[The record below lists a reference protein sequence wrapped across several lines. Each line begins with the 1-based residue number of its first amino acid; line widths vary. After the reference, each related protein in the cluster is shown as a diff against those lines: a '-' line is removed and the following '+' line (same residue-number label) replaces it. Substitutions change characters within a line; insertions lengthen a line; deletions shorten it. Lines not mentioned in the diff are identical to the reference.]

1 MSDIL
6 AQLAAPLFEGS
17 VRLEP
22 LVLAHYPGL
31 RAACA
36 ADPDIWEIYPVNM
49 MGEDFD
55 AVMATRE
62 RFHDA
67 GKWVT
72 FAALNGENVVG
83 LSSYIDPV
91 EKDHVVEI
99 GGTYI
104 APDVRG
110 GPYNSTIKR
119 LMIDRAIACGFTR
132 IEFRIDTRN
141 TRSMAAVSKLGATLE
156 GTLRKNRTTWTGFVR
171 DTAIFGLLA
180 DEWKTRTR

>member
-1 MSDIL
+1 MSDTLRKL
-6 AQLAAPLFEGS
+6 ARPLTEGA

-22 LVLAHYPGL
+22 LAPAHYRAL

-36 ADPDIWEIYPVNM
+36 ADPEIWDIYPVNM
-49 MGEDFD
+49 TGEDFD
-55 AVMATRE
+55 GVMAARE

-67 GKWVT
+67 GKWIT
-72 FAALNGENVVG
+72 FAALNEGEVVG
-83 LSSYIDPV
+83 LTSYIDPV

-104 APDVRG
+104 APGVRG
-110 GPYNSTIKR
+110 GAYNSTIKR
-119 LMIDRAIACGFTR
+119 LMIDRAFECGFTR

-141 TRSMAAVSKLGATLE
+141 TRSMAAVAKLGATHE
-156 GTLRKNRTTWTGFVR
+156 GTLRRNRITWTGFVR

-180 DEWKTRTR
+180 DEWPIKA